1 MFDSGFN
8 ESANLLIQK
17 RKGARKKQT
26 QDYYDELFN
35 EGDEYNN
42 NDNNFWQ
49 GYESFTSKRLN
60 PFKQIYKDLSNSK
73 NVGGSSSSS
82 SYKGGS
88 MINDNVSFSGSEHQ
102 MMPNENNNSNYS
114 QNDFGPHMMKSSFQ
128 QQLNRNT
135 NSSSNNSQYIASG
148 QGEERKKS
156 KFF

>member
-17 RKGARKKQT
+17 RKGAHKKLT

-35 EGDEYNN
+35 EGDEFNN

-60 PFKQIYKDLSNSK
+60 PFKQISKDLNNSK
-73 NVGGSSSSS
+73 HVGSSSSS

-88 MINDNVSFSGSEHQ
+88 NIHENGSFSGSEH
-102 MMPNENNNSNYS
+102 
-114 QNDFGPHMMKSSFQ
+114 
-128 QQLNRNT
+128 
-135 NSSSNNSQYIASG
+135 
-148 QGEERKKS
+148 
-156 KFF
+156 